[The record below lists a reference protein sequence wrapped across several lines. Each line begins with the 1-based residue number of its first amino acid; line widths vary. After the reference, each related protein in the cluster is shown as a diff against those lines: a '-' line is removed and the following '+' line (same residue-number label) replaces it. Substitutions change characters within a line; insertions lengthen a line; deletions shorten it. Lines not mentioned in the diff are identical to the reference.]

1 MENQEALQP
10 VAIPAP
16 TTGPQD
22 GFSRPDWQEVEPFYG
37 QVFEG
42 FTETIE
48 GAGKRTGI
56 ASPSVEPVTII
67 ADPRRGLGALAMT
80 YGRRPTP

>member
-16 TTGPQD
+16 TTGP
-22 GFSRPDWQEVEPFYG
+22 QEVEPFYG

-56 ASPSVEPVTII
+56 ASRSS
-67 ADPRRGLGALAMT
+67 R
-80 YGRRPTP
+80 